1 MNDYIEY
8 SVNYEDRV
16 IDVGVSKCKCGKS
29 KKTVLIIGGL
39 NGTVKG
45 FRNKYIRVGE
55 MLSPYVN
62 VVVINNPGPFSEEE
76 YDLLSVGMDA
86 VRNNFPL
93 TEEVYFWGHSYGA
106 YYGLVH
112 CSNESSPGSGIKAY
126 PEIRR
131 LLLTNMPIK
140 IHLYDKIMDGLKKAC
155 DVPNIE
161 GLSFVYSEFDPYYD
175 YRVKLIEPRYTK
187 VKIHTAWGQDHEFS
201 FSLNQFINLP
211 QKYLLDDVIGDA
223 NEKQ

>member
-8 SVNYEDRV
+8 SVNYEDKV

-29 KKTVLIIGGL
+29 EKTVLIIGGL

-62 VVVINNPGPFSEEE
+62 TVAINNPGPFSEED
-76 YDLLSVGMDA
+76 YDLLGVGMDA

-93 TEEVYFWGHSYGA
+93 TEEVYFWGHSAGA
-106 YYGLVH
+106 YYGLRY
-112 CSNESSPGSGIKAY
+112 CSKETYPGSGIKAY

-131 LLLTNMPIK
+131 LLFTNLPIK
-140 IHLYDKIMDGLKKAC
+140 IIVFDKIMDALRKAS
-155 DVPNIE
+155 DSPNIE
-161 GLSFVYSEFDPYYD
+161 RLSFVYSEFDPYYD
-175 YRVKLIEPRYTK
+175 YKVKLSEPRYTK
-187 VKIHTAWGQDHEFS
+187 VNVHTAWGQNHEFS
-201 FSLNQFINLP
+201 FSLSQFINLP
-211 QKYLLDDVIGDA
+211 QKYLLNDVIGDA
-223 NEKQ
+223 NEK

>member
-8 SVNYEDRV
+8 SVNYEGRV
-16 IDVGVSKCKCGKS
+16 IDVGVSKCKCEKS

-45 FRNKYIRVGE
+45 FRNKYVRVGE

-76 YDLLSVGMDA
+76 YDLLSVGMNA
-86 VRNNFPL
+86 VLSNFPL
-93 TEEVYFWGHSYGA
+93 THEVYLWGHSLGA
-106 YYGLVH
+106 YYVLRY
-112 CSNESSPGSGIKAY
+112 CSKETYLGSGIK
-126 PEIRR
+126 IRR

-140 IHLYDKIMDGLKKAC
+140 IHLYDKIMDGLKKAS

-161 GLSFVYSEFDPYYD
+161 GVSFVYSEFDPYYD

-187 VKIHTAWGQDHEFS
+187 VKVHTAWGQDHEFS